1 MEKKQQVSYPAD
13 LDLSKYEI
21 RFWVEGN
28 CMDAPEAPMRLKD
41 GQRLQVHELECDDGV
56 FHIYRHIEE
65 MRGKVCAI
73 ISKQNGK
80 RYCVVKE
87 VVGLDELTGC
97 LRLAISET
105 CLPATTTTYN
115 IHMTTN
121 KTHITTSVVISTPP
135 LLSQFYLSTGIKSLF
150 LQQPCC

>member
-1 MEKKQQVSYPAD
+1 MEKKKQIGYPVD
-13 LDLSKYEI
+13 LDLSKCEV
-21 RFWVEGN
+21 RFWVDGD
-28 CMDAPEAPMRLKD
+28 CMDAPEAPIRLKD

-97 LRLAISET
+97 LRLAF
-105 CLPATTTTYN
+105 YN
-115 IHMTTN
+115 PKKTN
-121 KTHITTSVVISTPP
+121 V
-135 LLSQFYLSTGIKSLF
+135 SLKMDAIERVYIVDGVAE
-150 LQQPCC
+150 